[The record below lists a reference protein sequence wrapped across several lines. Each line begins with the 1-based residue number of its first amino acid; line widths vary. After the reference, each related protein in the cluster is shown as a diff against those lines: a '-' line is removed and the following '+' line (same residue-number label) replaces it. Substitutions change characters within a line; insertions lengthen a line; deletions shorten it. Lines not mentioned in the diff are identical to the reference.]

1 MTDSNR
7 PKNLRDLTF
16 RLRQA
21 LSRAVWKLGSR
32 RLKNPPSVL
41 IVSPGGVASTLVIQQ
56 LAPYVDVNSASD
68 RDGLKHLPRRPNN
81 PVRVLLITGDASAIT
96 ASLSR
101 RGYLGI
107 HCSKFGNLLGV
118 LAPLRTQ
125 EAIFRREIRQQRKS
139 FSRSRHPTLVI
150 EYDELWDDIGRI
162 ASFLSLEDTS
172 FCEDFPAKTKRRNL
186 R

>member
-1 MTDSNR
+1 MDSNG
-7 PKNLRDLTF
+7 PKDLRDLAL
-16 RLRQA
+16 RLRLA
-21 LSRAVWKLGSR
+21 LSRSIWKLGPR
-32 RLKNPPSVL
+32 RLDKPPSVL
-41 IVSPGGVASTLVIQQ
+41 VISPGGVASTLVIQQ
-56 LAPYVDVNSASD
+56 VARHVDVNSASD

-81 PVRVLLITGDASAIT
+81 SVRALLITGDASAVT

-107 HCSKFGNLLGV
+107 HCSKLGNPLGV
-118 LAPLRTQ
+118 LAPLRIQ
-125 EAIFRREIRQQRKS
+125 EAIFRREILQQRKS